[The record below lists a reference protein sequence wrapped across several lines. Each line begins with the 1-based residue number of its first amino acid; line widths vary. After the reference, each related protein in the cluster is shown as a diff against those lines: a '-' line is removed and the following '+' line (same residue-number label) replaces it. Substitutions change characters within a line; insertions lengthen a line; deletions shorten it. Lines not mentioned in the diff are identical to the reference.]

1 MITIKDMGIMQ
12 SLSTPN
18 WDVLGNSSKIQEA
31 RNDEDIGT
39 STSTYQNGEPGKTYN
54 PCDEIIVTYFKKGNE
69 SIETSIKSFI
79 IRI

>member
-1 MITIKDMGIMQ
+1 MITIKDKGIMQ

-18 WDVLGNSSKIQEA
+18 WDVLGNGSNIQEA
-31 RNDEDIGT
+31 RNEEYIRT
-39 STSTYQNGEPGKTYN
+39 STSTYQNGEPSKTYN
-54 PCDEIIVTYFKKGNE
+54 PCDEIIVTYFKNGNE